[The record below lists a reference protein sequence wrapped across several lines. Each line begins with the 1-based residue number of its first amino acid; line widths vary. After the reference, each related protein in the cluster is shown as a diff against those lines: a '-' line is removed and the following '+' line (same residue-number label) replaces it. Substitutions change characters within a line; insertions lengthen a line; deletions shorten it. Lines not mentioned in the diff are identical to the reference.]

1 MKLMKYVT
9 IAAGAALAAVS
20 VPAYGQGGDMKMG
33 DMQGMQM
40 DGMSCCN
47 DMAPGFGVVNSVD
60 LDAKK
65 VNLTHDPIEKIG
77 WGKMTMDF
85 KVGDMVA
92 LDKFEKGDTVH
103 FMLKKGEGGAYV
115 VAMMC
120 PIEGDVEAFKAAMKK
135 RMADGMMDEGMMT
148 DRMGMKD
155 GKSSMSCMNE
165 DSGHGPHAPDDA
177 N

>member
-1 MKLMKYVT
+1 MKRMKYVT
-9 IAAGAALAAVS
+9 IAAGSAMALISA
-20 VPAYGQGGDMKMG
+20 PAFSQGDDMKMG
-33 DMQGMQM
+33 DMKGMQM

-77 WGKMTMDF
+77 WGEMTMDF
-85 KVGDMVA
+85 KVGDKIA
-92 LDKFEKGDTVH
+92 LEKFEKGDNVH
-103 FMLKKGEGGAYV
+103 FMLKKDEDGAYV

-135 RMADGMMDEGMMT
+135 RMEDGMMDEGMTMGG
-148 DRMGMKD
+148 MGMKD
-155 GKSSMSCMNE
+155 GKSPMSCMNE
-165 DSGHGPHAPDDA
+165 DSGHGPHAPDDT